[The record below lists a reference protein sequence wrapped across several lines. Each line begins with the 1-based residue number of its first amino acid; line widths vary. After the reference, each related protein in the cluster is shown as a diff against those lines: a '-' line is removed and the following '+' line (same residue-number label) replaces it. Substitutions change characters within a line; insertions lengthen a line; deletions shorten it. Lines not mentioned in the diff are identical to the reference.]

1 MNGTEAK
8 AVADG
13 AVISL
18 TITGMMGWLTPV
30 VAFVSSVLGI
40 IWMCIRIYETKT
52 VQKILF
58 GEDNAFNQ

>member
-8 AVADG
+8 AVTDG

-18 TITGMMGWLTPV
+18 TITGMMGWLTPI
-30 VAFVSSVLGI
+30 VAFVSSILGI

-52 VQKILF
+52 VQNILF

>member
-8 AVADG
+8 AVTDG

-18 TITGMMGWLTPV
+18 TITGIMGWLTPI
-30 VAFVSSVLGI
+30 VAFVSSILGI